1 MTERVSLLFEKEGLT
16 SRTIAAFQQVVYEHY
31 FRHGRTF
38 PWRETSDPYRILVSE
53 VMLQQ
58 TQTSRVIGKYE
69 DFVSAFPDFPS
80 LARAPLRDVLQV
92 WQGLGYNRRA
102 IALHRVAQ
110 TVVST
115 FGGQLPSSPAVLIQ
129 LPGIGRYTAFAV
141 AALAFNEPTVVVD
154 TNIRAVFFH
163 VFFRSQDRVTDR
175 EVEPLV
181 EATLDRASP
190 REWYCALF
198 DFGAMLKREKDSI
211 TRSAHY
217 RKQSPFKGS
226 NRELRSQI
234 IRLLLAYPRVS
245 EEEIV
250 GRLNEDAARI
260 RVNLDRLQAEGFVI
274 VERGMVSIAE
284 GSYWPDHS

>member
-1 MTERVSLLFEKEGLT
+1 MTERVSLLFEREGLT
-16 SRTIAAFQQVVYEHY
+16 PRTIAAFQRVVYEHY

-53 VMLQQ
+53 FMLQQ
-58 TQTSRVIGKYE
+58 TQTSRVTGKYE
-69 DFVSAFPDFPS
+69 DFVSAFPDLLS

-102 IALHRVAQ
+102 IALHRTAQ
-110 TVVST
+110 TVVSA
-115 FGGQLPSSPAVLIQ
+115 FGGQLPPSPTELIQ
-129 LPGIGRYTAFAV
+129 LPGIGRYTACAV

-154 TNIRAVFFH
+154 TNVRTVFLH
-163 VFFRSQDRVTDR
+163 VFFRGRDRVTDR

-190 REWYCALF
+190 REWYYALF
-198 DFGAMLKREKDSI
+198 DFGAMLKRRRESG

-217 RKQSPFKGS
+217 RKQGPFRGS

-234 IRLLLAYPRVS
+234 IRLLLDRPQIS
-245 EEEIV
+245 EDEIV
-250 GRLNEDAARI
+250 ARLDRGAARI
-260 RVNLDRLQAEGFVI
+260 RVNLHRLQAEGFVT
-274 VERGMVSIAE
+274 VEGGRVTIAE
-284 GSYWPDHS
+284 GS